1 MLKPDRLCAF
11 SDGVVAIAITLL
23 VLGLEVPSVH
33 DVPEQELRDYILGAL
48 HPILGFVCSF
58 VLIGI
63 YWLQH
68 YAVFHFIDRADRI
81 LVALNGLFL
90 MCVSFVPFPT
100 GIQAAYRDD
109 ELAMVFYGAAQVAC
123 SLALLA
129 LWLYASRNHR
139 LVLQGISPQAINSM
153 TWRIAI
159 TPVISLAAIAL
170 SFLNLTAGRLIFLAI
185 PVVHLSHHKADS
197 EWSKAND
204 SVDAS
209 RE

>member
-33 DVPEQELRDYILGAL
+33 DVPEQELRDYILGQ

-109 ELAMVFYGAAQVAC
+109 ELAMVFYGALKSPVA
-123 SLALLA
+123 
-129 LWLYASRNHR
+129 WH
-139 LVLQGISPQAINSM
+139 
-153 TWRIAI
+153 
-159 TPVISLAAIAL
+159 
-170 SFLNLTAGRLIFLAI
+170 F
-185 PVVHLSHHKADS
+185 
-197 EWSKAND
+197 
-204 SVDAS
+204 
-209 RE
+209 